1 MNEATYL
8 NLVAEGGDSVAEMT
22 EITVT
27 ADVSTAAT
35 PLSTAGMIV
44 LFTYR
49 TSKATKPSML
59 ILHCSVPPKELFL
72 MRGAPRL
79 TTENANL
86 ESFQVGGNGVEC
98 SPSRDKMYDGENT
111 QVQDDIAFPAMMQI
125 GICTAHGDAA
135 VCIDTAVSHHMVS
148 VEFQLCRMWS
158 RRSTAAYVLKDRATS
173 LVKAQKFVSGFVFVV
188 TEVSWYRST
197 WKR

>member
-1 MNEATYL
+1 MQVNEATYL

-79 TTENANL
+79 GQQRT
-86 ESFQVGGNGVEC
+86 
-98 SPSRDKMYDGENT
+98 P
-111 QVQDDIAFPAMMQI
+111 I
-125 GICTAHGDAA
+125 
-135 VCIDTAVSHHMVS
+135 
-148 VEFQLCRMWS
+148 
-158 RRSTAAYVLKDRATS
+158 
-173 LVKAQKFVSGFVFVV
+173 
-188 TEVSWYRST
+188 
-197 WKR
+197 